1 MNEYRFILH
10 DYHAISEANISIDG
24 ITVIAGCNGCGKST
38 ISKWLYAFVNYSND
52 FNDLV
57 DERLLRT
64 LNEEIRKMSRVI
76 QNIFMEDHETIRQLK
91 IIPSSIF
98 KQEDFGYD
106 DLVEIFRSKLD
117 VFCSAV
123 SRMTKDRDDVVTR
136 KWLQKA
142 LGTVDNLFGDFIA
155 SYFDFSLDKANKA
168 INEALKVK
176 RECSYDDLLYFIRR
190 GLDLYGDAPRE
201 IGFEENGMELI
212 ANARFRAPLGLR
224 NAVYIDTPMALSKHS
239 SADNAIWDRLMN
251 ALTYPLQDM
260 PEGAVSLIM
269 RLRRIMGGSVV
280 VNRDELNRDAEIRYI
295 RKEDSLNI
303 PIDEAATGLKSFA
316 YMMRLIENGY
326 LDENSLLLI
335 DEPEAH
341 LHPQWIVEFAR
352 ILVLLNKELGTK
364 ILIASHNPD
373 MIAALQSISKAEG
386 LEDMTKFY
394 QACRDKSGL
403 RYSYEYL
410 GNNIEKI
417 FGSFNVA
424 LERIKY
430 YGG

>member
-1 MNEYRFILH
+1 
-10 DYHAISEANISIDG
+10 
-24 ITVIAGCNGCGKST
+24 
-38 ISKWLYAFVNYSND
+38 
-52 FNDLV
+52 
-57 DERLLRT
+57 
-64 LNEEIRKMSRVI
+64 
-76 QNIFMEDHETIRQLK
+76 
-91 IIPSSIF
+91 
-98 KQEDFGYD
+98 
-106 DLVEIFRSKLD
+106 
-117 VFCSAV
+117 
-123 SRMTKDRDDVVTR
+123 
-136 KWLQKA
+136 
-142 LGTVDNLFGDFIA
+142 
-155 SYFDFSLDKANKA
+155 
-168 INEALKVK
+168 
-176 RECSYDDLLYFIRR
+176 
-190 GLDLYGDAPRE
+190 
-201 IGFEENGMELI
+201 MELI

-260 PEGAVSLIM
+260 PAGAVNLIM

-326 LDENSLLLI
+326 LDGNSLLLI